1 MMPPALRHAVLA
13 ALLLA
18 LAGCGK
24 SENGGGQAKA
34 SQPPANVTVAKPLVR
49 KLTEWD
55 EFTGRFEP
63 VQAVD
68 VHARVSGYVTEIGF
82 EDGQTV
88 EKGRILFVIDPRPY
102 KAAVDQAQA
111 AVTQADSQ
119 VRLAVIEADRAR
131 KLVTTS
137 AVAKEVLDQRN
148 ATLEGA
154 QATLGSAQAQLDQAK
169 LNLGFTQV
177 TAPFRGRISNRRV
190 DRGNLIDNATLLT
203 TIVELDPIYL
213 SFDMSESDFLAYQR
227 VVASGKMP
235 STRDHKTIVEAHLV
249 DEDDWPHKGTMDF
262 VDNAVNQNSGTIRA
276 RGIFP
281 NANLLM
287 TPGQFG
293 RIRIPGT
300 PDYDAVLIPDDAVV
314 TDQSRKLVL
323 FVDKEGKVS
332 GKPVKLGPTTSDGLR
347 IVRDGLKPDEKII
360 INGLASAR
368 PGSKVNVHEGKVEP
382 GNQET
387 AAN

>member
-1 MMPPALRHAVLA
+1 MLSSIRPALVA
-13 ALLLA
+13 ALLVVLV
-18 LAGCGK
+18 GCGQA
-24 SENGGGQAKA
+24 ENGGGAAKA
-34 SQPPANVTVAKPLVR
+34 GQPPANVTVAKPLVR

-55 EFTGRFEP
+55 EFTGRFES

-68 VHARVSGYVTEIGF
+68 IHARVAGYVTKIDF
-82 EDGQTV
+82 DDGQIV
-88 EKGRILFVIDPRPY
+88 NEGQILFVIDPRPY
-102 KAAVDQAQA
+102 KAAVDQQRA
-111 AVTQADSQ
+111 AVDQADSQ
-119 VRLAVIEADRAR
+119 VRLAKIEVDRAQ
-131 KLVTTS
+131 KLITTS
-137 AVAKEVLDQRN
+137 SVSKEVLDQRS

-154 QATLGSAQAQLDQAK
+154 QATLDSAKAQLEEAQ

-177 TAPFRGRISNRRV
+177 TAPFKGRISNRRV
-190 DRGNLIDNATLLT
+190 DRGNLINNDTLLT
-203 TIVELDPIYL
+203 TIVQPDPIYL

-227 VVASGKMP
+227 VVASGEMP
-235 STRDHKTIVEAHLV
+235 STRDHKTLVEAHLV

-276 RGIFP
+276 RGVFP
-281 NANLLM
+281 NPDLLM

-300 PDYDAVLIPDDAVV
+300 PSYDAVLIPDDAVV

-323 FVDKEGKVS
+323 FVDKDGKVA

-347 IVRDGLKPDEKII
+347 IVRSGLKPDQQII

-368 PGSKVNVHEGKVEP
+368 PGSKVNVREGKVEP

>member
-1 MMPPALRHAVLA
+1 MPFPKRHTIVAT
-13 ALLLA
+13 LLLA
-18 LAGCGK
+18 VAGCGK
-24 SENGGGQAKA
+24 SENGSGQATA
-34 SQPPANVTVAKPLVR
+34 SQPPPDVTVAKPLVR

-68 VHARVSGYVTEIGF
+68 VHARVSGYVEDIDF
-82 EDGQTV
+82 ADGQIV

-102 KAAVDQAQA
+102 KAAVDQARA
-111 AVTQADSQ
+111 AVDQADSQ
-119 VRLAVIEADRAR
+119 VRLAQIEAARAQ
-131 KLVTTS
+131 KLVSTS

-154 QATLGSAQAQLDQAK
+154 RATLDSAKAQLEQAQ

-190 DRGNLIDNATLLT
+190 DRGNLVSNATLLT
-203 TIVELDPIYL
+203 TIVQLDPIYL

-235 STRDHKTIVEAHLV
+235 STRDHKTIVDAHLV
-249 DEDDWPHKGTMDF
+249 DEEDWPHKGTMDF

-281 NANLLM
+281 NPDLLM

-300 PDYDAVLIPDDAVV
+300 PEYDAVLIPDDAVV

-323 FVDKEGKVS
+323 FVDKAGKVS
-332 GKPVKLGPTTSDGLR
+332 GKPIKLGPTTSDGLR
-347 IVRDGLKPDEKII
+347 IVRRGLEPDEKII
-360 INGLASAR
+360 INGLVSAR
-368 PGSKVNVHEGKVEP
+368 PGTKVNVHEGKIAP
-382 GNQET
+382 GNQQT